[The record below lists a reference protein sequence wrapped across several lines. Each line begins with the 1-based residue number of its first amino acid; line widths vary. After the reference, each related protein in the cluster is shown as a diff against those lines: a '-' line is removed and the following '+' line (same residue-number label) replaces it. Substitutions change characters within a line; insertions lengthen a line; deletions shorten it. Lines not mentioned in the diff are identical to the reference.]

1 MPRQKL
7 LLEAKPVFNFGACLF
22 GDSGG
27 PMFVTTSGFREIASI
42 VQTGDS
48 SCGGAPVCTAANTTE
63 VRSCRGPKLYESW
76 EAFLDIM
83 ATPWDP
89 VAESAFFDV
98 GGSEWASTDQING
111 SIDTNEQPW
120 AASARSANLMCFNR
134 GYAGGLFNGHQL
146 NGRFGLSCAGATGA
160 VWRDATS
167 AEISA
172 TPWSF
177 ADVNTTPWAQA
188 NRSAARLCENGG
200 FVGGHFNGNI
210 VGAPGGGKLMGLIC
224 YRGGARRFNVTSA
237 QLTTQ
242 FANPDQMPWAEAGRR
257 ANNYCQLQ
265 GFRSG
270 FLNGHFFADGKMG
283 IICH

>member
-1 MPRQKL
+1 
-7 LLEAKPVFNFGACLF
+7 
-22 GDSGG
+22 
-27 PMFVTTSGFREIASI
+27 MFVTVSGAKEIASI
-42 VQTGDS
+42 VQTGDMN
-48 SCGGAPVCTAANTTE
+48 CGGAAVCTAANTTE

-89 VAESAFFDV
+89 AAESALFDV
-98 GGSEWASTDQING
+98 GGSEWASTNQING
-111 SIDTNEQPW
+111 SVDTNAQPW
-120 AASARSANLMCFNR
+120 AAAARSANLMCFNR
-134 GYAGGLFNGHQL
+134 GYAGGLMNGHQL
-146 NGRFGLSCAGATGA
+146 NGRFGLSCAGGTGA

-177 ADVNTTPWAQA
+177 ADVNTVSWAQA
-188 NRSAARLCENGG
+188 NRSAARLCEGGG

-210 VGAPGGGKLMGLIC
+210 VDAPGGGRLMGLIC
-224 YRGGARRFNVTSA
+224 YRGGARRLNVTSA

-242 FANPDQMPWAEAGRR
+242 IANPDLMPWSEAGRR
-257 ANNYCQLQ
+257 ANNFCQLQ

-270 FLNGHFFADGKMG
+270 FLNGHFFPDGKMG
-283 IICH
+283 IVCH